1 MAMIKGM
8 TIILVNETQDGVDPF
23 KRPIYKE
30 EEEEIENVLVV
41 PALADDIVTSQDLF
55 GKKAVYT
62 LGIPKG
68 DAHDWED
75 RKVKFFGKEW
85 RTFGFPIEGIDEN
98 IPLEW
103 NKKVMVERY
112 V

>member
-8 TIILVNETQDGVDPF
+8 TITLINETSAGTDPF
-23 KRPIYKE
+23 KRPLYKE
-30 EEEEIENVLVV
+30 EEEKVENVLVV
-41 PALADDIVTSQDLF
+41 PASSDDIVTSQDLF

-85 RTFGFPIEGIDEN
+85 RTFGFPIEGIEEN

-112 V
+112 G